1 MGKKLISI
9 LVSTRLTAFLF
20 ISFSAAMA
28 AGTFIESMHGT
39 EASKI
44 LVYNAL
50 WFEIMMILFVVNF
63 TYNIKRYRLLSR
75 EKLPVLLLHL
85 SWILIIIGAG
95 ITRYIGYEGIMPI
108 REGSNSN
115 QFLSSDTYLL
125 SLIHI

>member
-39 EASKI
+39 DASKI

-63 TYNIKRYRLLSR
+63 IVKIFQSIYLK
-75 EKLPVLLLHL
+75 
-85 SWILIIIGAG
+85 ILNSTVNKYLFLGKGEMDAAS
-95 ITRYIGYEGIMPI
+95 
-108 REGSNSN
+108 SNYSKFKN
-115 QFLSSDTYLL
+115 
-125 SLIHI
+125 